1 MKKFLCNSVLC
12 MLIITLA
19 MAVSCN
25 SEKEYKLQDGT
36 EIVTVSSEG
45 LSFSGGAAF
54 TFDGQY
60 EGFTIEP
67 APYSEIHSTVN
78 CNTCGIVDINGAKA
92 YKLEASGY
100 SQEGAGM
107 LIKPAKPMLASV
119 FSGMTVTYMTSS
131 NETKNDLRI
140 TKGDA
145 TSRGETVNEY
155 PDLSGAAEKW
165 RTVNLGLSSMGAIA
179 DEDGYIRSFVI
190 FLRNYDNA
198 DVYIQNITFKVDIDS
213 VCSVDIDS
221 SESLYEKGAVTSIAN
236 EIAYKLTEAGIGA
249 EITVTCEQYKQN
261 SLSQNGEITY
271 YVDLTSGKN
280 TDFTD
285 SISKTIPALREAWLT
300 EGDKVYGYEISTPG
314 KVDSSAL
321 NQGLMTITDTK
332 VVCNEKVKGAQYA
345 VYEAGSDYLDKDL
358 SWRDAQYVKVSKKG
372 TKKIFVNAF
381 LDYAE
386 FLSQGTKYNIAIRLV
401 TEDDNYIPV
410 CQKEFTYSMENTAVG
425 EAMLAAKETVM
436 NTKVECG
443 SGNDKEEKVRKALTD
458 AISNPEIDVKVKL
471 ISNSVS
477 VSYFDIVI
485 ISKKDKNFGYGGQSF
500 MVKDY
505 VSWHDVRNLDNEII
519 PQTPHDGLEDIVL
532 AQDFIVTHF
541 TNSYSEIRSPKYP
554 FYSPLEICTPPA
566 ITFSWTDKNDTG
578 SYTLYIA
585 DNIDFEN
592 AVEYTTKKTSIDIYN
607 FQPGIKYYW
616 KVVSDSSQSVV
627 FTFSIGKGYT
637 RFLKIDGVKN
647 IRDLGGYKTASG
659 QTVKYGILYRSANMD
674 SITPT
679 GKKELVNRLGVKTDM
694 DFRGDSGPSPLGKDI
709 NYIELAIKWYSGIF
723 ADAEKLDLIRQTI
736 VEYSKIE
743 NYPMCYHCAVG
754 RDRTGTMSFLILGL
768 LGVDE
773 ETLVREYYLSMYS
786 AMGSFSESEF
796 NALTDQLFPFI
807 SRLHQYG
814 DSDDT
819 ISEKIEAFMLDIG
832 VTKEEI
838 NSIRSILLEGEPTI
852 DKQEQGCQSGVTAFP
867 IMIILAGFVAL
878 KKKATCK

>member
-1 MKKFLCNSVLC
+1 MSIFDTFERKHDYLVCVDSDGCVMDTMNCKHFHCFGPC
-12 MLIITLA
+12 MVNEWGLEEWKDEILERWNEINLFSMTRGINRFKGLA
-19 MAVSCN
+19 MALKEIDAKYTRITGVDALIHWTDAAPALSN
-25 SEKEYKLQDGT
+25 DGVARAAAEATDADAKLVLEKALSWSKAVNAAIVELDENLKVPYDGAK
-36 EIVTVSSEG
+36 EGLAAAHQFADVAMVSS
-45 LSFSGGAAF
+45 
-54 TFDGQY
+54 
-60 EGFTIEP
+60 
-67 APYSEIHSTVN
+67 
-78 CNTCGIVDINGAKA
+78 
-92 YKLEASGY
+92 
-100 SQEGAGM
+100 
-107 LIKPAKPMLASV
+107 
-119 FSGMTVTYMTSS
+119 
-131 NETKNDLRI
+131 
-140 TKGDA
+140 
-145 TSRGETVNEY
+145 
-155 PDLSGAAEKW
+155 
-165 RTVNLGLSSMGAIA
+165 
-179 DEDGYIRSFVI
+179 
-190 FLRNYDNA
+190 
-198 DVYIQNITFKVDIDS
+198 
-213 VCSVDIDS
+213 
-221 SESLYEKGAVTSIAN
+221 AN
-236 EIAYKLTEAGIGA
+236 
-249 EITVTCEQYKQN
+249 
-261 SLSQNGEITY
+261 
-271 YVDLTSGKN
+271 
-280 TDFTD
+280 
-285 SISKTIPALREAWLT
+285 
-300 EGDKVYGYEISTPG
+300 
-314 KVDSSAL
+314 
-321 NQGLMTITDTK
+321 
-332 VVCNEKVKGAQYA
+332 
-345 VYEAGSDYLDKDL
+345 
-358 SWRDAQYVKVSKKG
+358 RDA
-372 TKKIFVNAF
+372 
-381 LDYAE
+381 
-386 FLSQGTKYNIAIRLV
+386 
-401 TEDDNYIPV
+401 
-410 CQKEFTYSMENTAVG
+410 
-425 EAMLAAKETVM
+425 
-436 NTKVECG
+436 VE
-443 SGNDKEEKVRKALTD
+443 EEWGK
-458 AISNPEIDVKVKL
+458 
-471 ISNSVS
+471 
-477 VSYFDIVI
+477 
-485 ISKKDKNFGYGGQSF
+485 FG
-500 MVKDY
+500 
-505 VSWHDVRNLDNEII
+505 L
-519 PQTPHDGLEDIVL
+519 LEHTDIVL

-566 ITFSWTDKNDTG
+566 ITFSWTDKKDTG

-607 FQPGIKYYW
+607 FQPGVKYYW

-637 RFLKIDGVKN
+637 RFLKIDGVQN